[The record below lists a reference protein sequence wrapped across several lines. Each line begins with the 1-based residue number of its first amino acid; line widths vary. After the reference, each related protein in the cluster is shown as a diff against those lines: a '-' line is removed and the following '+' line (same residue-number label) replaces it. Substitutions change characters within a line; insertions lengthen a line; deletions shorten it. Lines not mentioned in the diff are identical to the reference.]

1 MRTTIKQVAEKSG
14 VSIATVSRVFNG
26 SELVEEET
34 KKKVLLVMEELRYS
48 PNQIARSLSQN
59 RTDAI
64 GLLLPDLHGEFF
76 SEVIRGVDNVVQQI
90 DHHLLVSSS
99 HNKKE
104 EIRAALRM
112 MSGRVDG
119 LIIMSPNIDAETL
132 HLNIPR
138 NLPVVLLNCFI
149 NDRSFDS
156 INIDNYTGAFMIVKH
171 LIQHGHSKIA
181 IIKGNENNFDARQ
194 RIDGYRAALKEAGLL
209 DFALEVVGDF
219 TQSSG
224 YDAVKIILEAKEK
237 PTAIFAMNDSMAI
250 GAMSA
255 LKERGIEIPDEIA
268 IVGFDDIPVA
278 QYLQP
283 RLTTVRIGVAEYG
296 AQAMKRLHTF
306 IQERNDHIRQHT
318 VISPQLSIRD
328 SCGSHL

>member
-1 MRTTIKQVAEKSG
+1 MRTTIKQVADKSG
-14 VSIATVSRVFNG
+14 VSIATVSRVFND

-34 KKKVLLVMEELRYS
+34 KKKVLLVVEELRYS
-48 PNQIARSLSQN
+48 PNQIARSLSLN
-59 RTDAI
+59 RTNAI

-76 SEVIRGVDNVVQQI
+76 SEVIRGVDTVVQQCN
-90 DHHLLVSSS
+90 HHLLVSSS

-104 EIRAALRM
+104 EIRTALRM

-132 HLNIPR
+132 HLNLPR

-156 INIDNYTGAFMIVKH
+156 INIDNYAGAFMIVKH

-181 IIKGNENNFDARQ
+181 IIKGNENNLDARQ

-237 PTAIFAMNDSMAI
+237 PTAIFATNDSMAI

-283 RLTTVRIGVAEYG
+283 RLTTVRIDVAEYG

-306 IQERNDHIRQHT
+306 IQDSNEHIRQHT